1 MHMGGG
7 YLRFRTKFLEQLPI
21 RTIDFIKFSEKKAHN
36 NLVELVETMLDLNR
50 KIQNTKGNERDLIQ
64 RQIEK
69 TDREIDE
76 IVYKLYNITN
86 EEKKIIEEN
95 I

>member
-1 MHMGGG
+1 M
-7 YLRFRTKFLEQLPI
+7 RFRTKFLEQLPI